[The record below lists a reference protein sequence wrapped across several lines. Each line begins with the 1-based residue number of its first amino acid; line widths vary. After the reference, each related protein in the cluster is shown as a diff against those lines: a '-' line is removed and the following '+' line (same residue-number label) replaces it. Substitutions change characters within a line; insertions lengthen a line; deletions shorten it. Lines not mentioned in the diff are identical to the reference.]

1 MPIYVYTAKRET
13 GENLKGYL
21 EAGDENQLLEMLH
34 QRNLIALSF
43 REQRVEKAPRE
54 RAASVT
60 SLLQP
65 RIKLDDVLLFSSQ
78 LSAMVEAGLP
88 LLRCLQSFVREI
100 RNRHFRSIIETVSN
114 EVEEGSTLHDALA
127 KHPKAFNSLFVNMVR
142 AGEISGRLDQT
153 LTQLTSYLERMA
165 NLRRKLVGAI
175 TYPSFLIVF
184 TIGAVLF
191 LISFVVP
198 VFQKI
203 YGGFGARLPAPTRL
217 LLAVSSTVRGHGVF
231 ILLGVLVAAIAAT
244 LIIRSRGG
252 RYVFDQY
259 KLKVPLFGALLRKYA
274 LVKFTRTLGVL
285 INSGVPI
292 LASLDLVAETA
303 GNRYLERAIRE
314 SSTSIERGSSLAES
328 MGERRNVFPEMVIQ
342 MASTGEESG
351 SLDKML
357 TKVSAFYEQQ
367 IEATIAALT
376 SLLEPVLIVVIGGV
390 IGSILLSIFL
400 PIFKMGRVIH

>member
-1 MPIYVYTAKRET
+1 M
-13 GENLKGYL
+13 
-21 EAGDENQLLEMLH
+21 
-34 QRNLIALSF
+34 
-43 REQRVEKAPRE
+43 
-54 RAASVT
+54 
-60 SLLQP
+60 
-65 RIKLDDVLLFSSQ
+65 
-78 LSAMVEAGLP
+78 
-88 LLRCLQSFVREI
+88 
-100 RNRHFRSIIETVSN
+100 
-114 EVEEGSTLHDALA
+114 
-127 KHPKAFNSLFVNMVR
+127 
-142 AGEISGRLDQT
+142 
-153 LTQLTSYLERMA
+153 
-165 NLRRKLVGAI
+165 
-175 TYPSFLIVF
+175 
-184 TIGAVLF
+184 
-191 LISFVVP
+191 
-198 VFQKI
+198 
-203 YGGFGARLPAPTRL
+203 
-217 LLAVSSTVRGHGVF
+217 SSTVREYGVF
-231 ILLGVLVAAIAAT
+231 ILLGVVAAAIAAT

-274 LVKFTRTLGVL
+274 LVRFTRTLGVL

-303 GNRYLERAIRE
+303 GNRYLERAIRD

-328 MGERRNVFPEMVIQ
+328 MGERRGVFPEMVIQ

-357 TKVSAFYEQQ
+357 TKVSTFYEQQ

>member
-1 MPIYVYTAKRET
+1 MPIYAYTAKRET

-21 EAGDENQLLEMLH
+21 EAGDENQLLEILH
-34 QRNLIALSF
+34 QRNLIALNF
-43 REQRVEKAPRE
+43 QEQRVEKAPKE
-54 RAASVT
+54 KAALT
-60 SLLQP
+60 AGFLEP
-65 RIKLDDVLLFSSQ
+65 RVKLDDVLLFSSQ

-88 LLRCLQSFVREI
+88 LLRCLQSFIREI
-100 RNRHFRSIIETVSN
+100 HNRHFRSIIETVSV

-127 KHPKAFNSLFVNMVR
+127 KHPKAFSPLFVTMVR

-153 LTQLTSYLERMA
+153 LTQLSSYLERMA
-165 NLRRKLVGAI
+165 NLRRRLVGAI

-191 LISFVVP
+191 LITFVVP

-203 YGGFGARLPAPTRL
+203 YGGLGAKLPAPTRL
-217 LLAVSSTVRGHGVF
+217 LLAVSSTAREYGVF
-231 ILLGVLVAAIAAT
+231 ILLGVVVAAIAAT
-244 LIIRSRGG
+244 LIIRSSGG
-252 RYVFDQY
+252 RYLFDQY
-259 KLKVPLFGALLRKYA
+259 KLKIPIFGGLLRKYG

-292 LASLDLVAETA
+292 LASLDLVAETS
-303 GNRYLERAIRE
+303 GNRYLERAIRG
-314 SSTSIERGSSLAES
+314 SSTSIERGSSFAES
-328 MGERRNVFPEMVIQ
+328 MAERRGVFPDMVVQ
-342 MASTGEESG
+342 MVSTGEESG

-357 TKVSAFYEQQ
+357 TKVSSFYEQQ
-367 IEATIAALT
+367 IESTIAALT